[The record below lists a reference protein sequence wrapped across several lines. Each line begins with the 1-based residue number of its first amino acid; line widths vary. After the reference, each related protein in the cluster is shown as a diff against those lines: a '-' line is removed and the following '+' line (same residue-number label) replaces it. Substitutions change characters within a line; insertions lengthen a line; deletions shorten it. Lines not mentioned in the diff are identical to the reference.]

1 MKRSRQW
8 AAGLAAAWRV
18 GGFTTIELLVVIAI
32 AAVLAMVGAPSF
44 STFMNNSK
52 LSATSS
58 QLLNELN
65 MARSEAIKR
74 NSRVLVCVRNAAGT
88 DCGTG
93 TNWAAG
99 WLVCYDNETES
110 TPGNGIA
117 DGKCDVPPANG
128 SNPNPMILQPALTNA
143 VTVTGSAAA
152 IRFNPNGSQGA
163 SGASAATLTVGL
175 TSATSTRT
183 VTVAAT
189 GNITKQ

>member
-8 AAGLAAAWRV
+8 AAGLAVAWRA

-32 AAVLAMVGAPSF
+32 AAILAMVGAPSF
-44 STFMNNSK
+44 STFLNNSK

-65 MARSEAIKR
+65 MARSEAVKR

-88 DCGTG
+88 DCGTT
-93 TNWAAG
+93 TNWGAG

-117 DGKCDVPPANG
+117 DGKCDVAPANG
-128 SNPNPMILQPALTNA
+128 SNPNPIVLQPALSNSLTL
-143 VTVTGSAAA
+143 TGSAAA

-163 SGASAATLTVGL
+163 GGAAATLLVGL

-183 VTVAAT
+183 VSVAAT